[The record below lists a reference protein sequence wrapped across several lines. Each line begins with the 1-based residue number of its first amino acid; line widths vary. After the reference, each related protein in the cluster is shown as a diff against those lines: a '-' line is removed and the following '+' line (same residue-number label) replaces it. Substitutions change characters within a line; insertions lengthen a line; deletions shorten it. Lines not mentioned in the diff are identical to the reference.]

1 MTGLMQFTALLFLS
15 AVPVGCS
22 YRLICWRHA
31 LSTVN
36 SVVMLPEL
44 RNELLAFAAFFD
56 VVLHPGANLRLRC
69 KESTGEPGQQ
79 FADKRGAALDFHFS
93 LVQHAAVD
101 FPIKVEQV
109 TYLES

>member
-1 MTGLMQFTALLFLS
+1 MTGMLQFTALLFLS

-31 LSTVN
+31 ALAVN
-36 SVVMLPEL
+36 TAAMLVKL
-44 RNELLAFAAFFD
+44 RNKLFAFAAFFD

-93 LVQHAAVD
+93 LVHHAAVD

>member
-1 MTGLMQFTALLFLS
+1 MTGLMQFNALLFLS

-44 RNELLAFAAFFD
+44 RNELLHFAAFFD
-56 VVLHPGANLRLRC
+56 VVLHPGANFRLCR

-79 FADKRGAALDFHFS
+79 FADQRGAALDFHFCFIEYP
-93 LVQHAAVD
+93 AVY
-101 FPIKVEQV
+101 FSIKMEQV
-109 TYLES
+109 PYLES